1 MLQADLPTFSATWW
15 PLMLE
20 TVPGSREQL
29 TVASLVRTE
38 SGQMRVR
45 QLITPGAIHSMFGS
59 AGSGMKLV
67 IVKTVL
73 ELQRQLDQGVAFEA
87 LQFPFGGLHFGPP
100 RDCIGSDLNE
110 VFEVAF
116 RLGGAFGMSTFGRV
130 ETPSTETRRAF
141 DEWADKVRVKLLAV
155 GQEDLHASF
164 NVNVTLMA
172 QKKARIGFIHDGY
185 AAQFGV
191 LRPGRTASTDMR
203 ALAQRTELIIG
214 YPTPATDSPFT
225 QRELNSQRD
234 SWDFVLNESKNRG
247 VTALRYG
254 HAHEAASH
262 LLQITIAA

>member
-1 MLQADLPTFSATWW
+1 
-15 PLMLE
+15 
-20 TVPGSREQL
+20 
-29 TVASLVRTE
+29 
-38 SGQMRVR
+38 MRVR

-203 ALAQRTELIIG
+203 ALKVKVFDLEALRRSSPLLAQRTELIIG